1 MNFREARRIAW
12 VCFSLPFISAC
23 MTPHGGAVYE
33 AKIRRTEGGIPHIV
47 AADLASLGFGT
58 MFAMAEDNY
67 CILAEQYITFGAERS
82 RVLGGGEGNRESDLF
97 YQFLIDRGDAA
108 EPLPANLEALFE
120 GAAAGYNHFLATLD
134 ESDPA
139 ESDPAEWQRA
149 DPTCSDALWL
159 RAAQAIDIKRVSH
172 VDYALAYMR
181 PIIVAAA
188 PPAPPDVGRPTRGEA
203 SEGAAKSSAASGSSP
218 PPTEAQIAS
227 LVEAYL
233 EVPKQGGSN
242 AIAIGREAALNGRGL
257 LLANPHMPWDE
268 PFQRFYPMHQTVPG
282 EFDVIGANLIGRPR
296 VGFGHTANVAW
307 TSTVSKAKRLSFYRL
322 ELDPSD
328 PTAYLFDGES
338 IPLKRHEVTV
348 SVRAE
353 SGELEDHSHTFYE
366 THFGALVVESP
377 FFAWT
382 PESAFAVRLLD
393 AGWRG
398 ETSLLDQ
405 YQAQSVREL
414 KAIHDRDQFLP
425 VNLIAADRTGEVL
438 YADPGPIPNLPD
450 DLMAECAVLGGAA
463 LDGSRSEC
471 QWRSSADAAAPGIFP
486 PAALPSLFRSDYV
499 TNSNDS
505 YWLANPA
512 APLEHYARTLGAEG
526 TPRTLRTRSG
536 LEMVAREIAKRDGVS
551 LDALR
556 SLVLSN
562 ENFSGQLIRDD
573 VVSFC
578 RETSEIAIAGGRVV
592 SLVAACRV
600 LEEWDLHANLESRG
614 AVLFRQFL
622 AAANAGQYTR
632 GLPASFTPAVAFD
645 PTRPVATPRGLDPS
659 AAPGVLENL
668 AKAILAL
675 EEAGIPL
682 DAKLGDVQSV
692 TRNGERIPLH
702 GGPEF
707 EGIFNKIE
715 SDFRGAEGY
724 SKVDSWSSS
733 WILAVEFREE
743 GPKAFGILTYS
754 LSANPAS
761 KHYADQTRMY
771 SKKEWIALPFRDE
784 DVEAAAQRSYLV
796 RGPRPF

>member
-1 MNFREARRIAW
+1 MSSREARRIALLCSAL
-12 VCFSLPFISAC
+12 VLGAAC
-23 MTPHGGAVYE
+23 MTPDGGSVYE
-33 AKIRRTEGGIPHIV
+33 AQIRRTEGGIPHIE
-47 AADLASLGFGT
+47 AADLPSLGFGT

-67 CILAEQYITFGAERS
+67 CILAEQYRTFGAERS
-82 RVLGGGEGNRESDLF
+82 RILGGGEGNLESDLF

-108 EPLPANLEALFE
+108 QPLPENLEALFT
-120 GAAAGYNHFLATLD
+120 GAAAGYNHFLRTTT
-134 ESDPA
+134 ESGRSDPG
-139 ESDPAEWQRA
+139 
-149 DPTCSDALWL
+149 CSDAQWI
-159 RAAQAIDIKRVSH
+159 RDAQAIDIKRVSH

-181 PIIVAAA
+181 PIIVAAGPPMLPESRSPA
-188 PPAPPDVGRPTRGEA
+188 DGIAPEEEARPAADAGSRVPPAEL
-203 SEGAAKSSAASGSSP
+203 
-218 PPTEAQIAS
+218 QIAS

-233 EVPKQGGSN
+233 EVPKHGGSN

-257 LLANPHMPWDE
+257 LLANPHMPWNE
-268 PFQRFYPMHQTVPG
+268 PFQRFYPMHQTIPG

-296 VGFGHTANVAW
+296 VGFGHTASVAW

-338 IPLKRHEVTV
+338 IPMKRHAVTV
-348 SVRAE
+348 SVRNEA
-353 SGELEDHSHTFYE
+353 GEIEEASHVFHE
-366 THFGALVVESP
+366 THFGALLVESP

-382 PESAFAVRLLD
+382 SESAFAVRLLD

-405 YQAQSVREL
+405 YQARSVREL

-463 LDGSRSEC
+463 LDGARSEC
-471 QWRSSADAAAPGIFP
+471 QWRDSSDAVAPGIFP
-486 PAALPSLFRSDYV
+486 PAALPSLFRTDYV

-512 APLEHYARTLGAEG
+512 SPLEGYAQTLGAEG

-536 LEMVAREIAKRDGVS
+536 LEMVAREIANRGGVS

-556 SLVLSN
+556 SLALSD
-562 ENFSGQLIRDD
+562 ENFAGQLIRDD
-573 VVSFC
+573 VVSLC
-578 RETSEIAIAGGRVV
+578 RDTNETTLSEGRVV
-592 SLVAACRV
+592 SLDEACRV
-600 LEEWDLHANLESRG
+600 LDEWDLHANLESRG

-622 AAANAGQYTR
+622 AAANSDQYTR
-632 GLPASFTPAVAFD
+632 GLPASFTPALEFD
-645 PTRPVATPRGLDPS
+645 PARPVMTPRGLDRSVKPV
-659 AAPGVLENL
+659 VLENL
-668 AKAILAL
+668 AKAVVAL

-682 DAKLGDVQSV
+682 DVKLGDIQGV

-724 SKVDSWSSS
+724 PNVDRWSSS
-733 WILAVEFREE
+733 WILAVEFQQD
-743 GPKAFGILTYS
+743 GPRTFGILTYS

-761 KHYADQTRMY
+761 AHYADQTRMF
-771 SKKEWIALPFRDE
+771 SKKEWVALPFRHE
-784 DVEAAAQRSYLV
+784 DVEAAAKRSYFV
-796 RGPRPF
+796 RGGS